1 MKLKELELRKKLAT
15 LRSEQGLTQAEL
27 ARAVGVS
34 RQTVSRWERG
44 FIVPSAANLISLGC
58 LYGLPLDELMNEE
71 PDGEEKPAAPEALKA
86 PETEAAEMEEP
97 DGEEEPAVPEV
108 LKVPEPETAEIKEPD
123 AAPAPRRF
131 SPLRLAGCA
140 VLAGCILLTGVS
152 IGIVIGVT
160 VLKEPEKPKDGF
172 TIVRQEDTE
181 QEDIDWEKLVPFDGE
196 IQDIE

>member
-1 MKLKELELRKKLAT
+1 MKLKDKKMTDKLTALRV
-15 LRSEQGLTQAEL
+15 EFGLTQAEL

-44 FIVPSAANLISLGC
+44 TVVPSAGNLAALGR
-58 LYGLPLDELMNEE
+58 LYSVPLDELMNEE
-71 PDGEEKPAAPEALKA
+71 PDGEEEPAAPEALKA

-97 DGEEEPAVPEV
+97 DGEEEPAVPEA
-108 LKVPEPETAEIKEPD
+108 LKVPEPEAAEIKEPD

-131 SPLRLAGCA
+131 SPLRLVGCA
-140 VLAGCILLTGVS
+140 VLAGVS

-172 TIVRQEDTE
+172 TVISQDDVEW
-181 QEDIDWEKLVPFDGE
+181 EDIDMDNVIFDPDAAEIIVP
-196 IQDIE
+196 

>member
-15 LRSEQGLTQAEL
+15 LRSEQGLTQEGVAREL
-27 ARAVGVS
+27 GITRH
-34 RQTVSRWERG
+34 TVSRWERG
-44 FIVPSAANLISLGC
+44 TVVPSAGNLAALGR
-58 LYGLPLDELMNEE
+58 LYGVPLDELMNEE

-131 SPLRLAGCA
+131 SPLRLVGCA